1 MRCLLISLV
10 VIFLT
15 LLDCQNV
22 SAQTGSNATLRI
34 DGEINKATFE
44 KVRRFLK
51 RGGRDIVVNSV
62 GGDVQYGQKIAA
74 AFLGRDIG
82 VSVENYC
89 LSSCANYLFL
99 AASRKSLQPGA
110 VLGFHGGANYPEPI
124 QKSGDAGAAL
134 PSSIVNLQIE
144 EKKLFEKIGVDYR
157 LISHSFELVKSNEN
171 RIYVE
176 FNGDVANR
184 KIFNLSQTV
193 EAATLIAERIK
204 IEPNTIWHVQRV
216 NLGASSKVYFPSEQ
230 TLRNAG
236 VKGIE
241 QYPYPKNALELA
253 QLATEVGIELV
264 GDFVDSND

>member
-1 MRCLLISLV
+1 MPSFIPLLF
-10 VIFLT
+10 VIGFA

-22 SAQTGSNATLRI
+22 QAQASLKPVLRI
-34 DGEINKATFE
+34 DSEINQAAFE

-51 RGGRDIVVNSV
+51 RGGKEIVVNSV
-62 GGDVQYGQKIAA
+62 GGDVRYGHKIAA

-82 VSVENYC
+82 VSVEHYC

-99 AASRKSLQPGA
+99 AASRMSLQPGA
-110 VLGFHGGANYPEPI
+110 VLGFHGGAGYPEPI
-124 QKSGDAGAAL
+124 QKSGDTAAVL

-157 LISHSFELVKSNEN
+157 LISHSLELVKSNEN

-176 FNGDVANR
+176 FNGDVASR
-184 KIFNLSQTV
+184 QIFELRQKA

-204 IEPNTIWHVQRV
+204 LEPNTKWSIHML
-216 NLGASSKVYFPSEQ
+216 NLGASSKMYFPSEQ

-241 QYPYPKNALELA
+241 QYPYPKNAQELA

-264 GDFVDSND
+264 GDFVDNND